1 MNLSFLLIVYTP
13 APYFVFLVILYF
25 LSYFRDPL
33 RFAHP
38 QKEKGQ
44 ETWRQV
50 LLTLGLV
57 SEGQL
62 SSQKKKRNIL
72 KSYVILLALALV
84 QPIGGWI
91 LSSSGAFS
99 FPSFLDE
106 GFSLLLQFSSA
117 MVVVVFVIIHSLG
130 STAPVWR
137 KYVSNL
143 GPPKRRLGSRVSHL
157 PELREEPSSKDSK
170 IGERLPHP
178 QTILQPS
185 KTNERLS
192 GSVHNALPPASIEEK
207 SKANDTDLI
216 ANQENE
222 DEIKSRQEVA

>member
-1 MNLSFLLIVYTP
+1 MNVSLLLIVYTP
-13 APYFVFLVILYF
+13 APYFVSLLILYF

-62 SSQKKKRNIL
+62 SSQKKKRKIS

-84 QPIGGWI
+84 QPIGGWF
-91 LSSSGAFS
+91 LSSSGVFS
-99 FPSFLDE
+99 FSSFLDE
-106 GFSLLLQFSSA
+106 GFSFLLQFSSA
-117 MVVVVFVIIHSLG
+117 MTVLFLAVIPSLG
-130 STAPVWR
+130 SAAPMWR

-157 PELREEPSSKDSK
+157 PELREEPSSKDNK
-170 IGERLPHP
+170 IGDRLPQP
-178 QTILQPS
+178 QTVLQPS
-185 KTNERLS
+185 KTNDGLS
-192 GSVHNALPPASIEEK
+192 GSVQIALPPASVDEK
-207 SKANDTDLI
+207 SKANDI
-216 ANQENE
+216 APISIQEN
-222 DEIKSRQEVA
+222 DDAVKSRQGVA

>member
-1 MNLSFLLIVYTP
+1 MNLSLLLIVYTP
-13 APYFVFLVILYF
+13 APYFVSLAILYF

-50 LLTLGLV
+50 LLRLRLV
-57 SEGQL
+57 SEAPS
-62 SSQKKKRNIL
+62 SSQKKKRKIS
-72 KSYVILLALALV
+72 KSHVMLLALALV

-91 LSSSGAFS
+91 LSSSGALSFS
-99 FPSFLDE
+99 SFLDE

-117 MVVVVFVIIHSLG
+117 MVVLFLVVIPSLG
-130 STAPVWR
+130 STAAIWR

-157 PELREEPSSKDSK
+157 PELREAPSSKDNK
-170 IGERLPHP
+170 IGERLPQL
-178 QTILQPS
+178 QTVRQAS
-185 KTNERLS
+185 KTNERLF
-192 GSVHNALPPASIEEK
+192 GSVQNALPPASVDEK
-207 SKANDTDLI
+207 SEANDTALMAI
-216 ANQENE
+216 QENE
-222 DEIKSRQEVA
+222 DEIKSRQGVA